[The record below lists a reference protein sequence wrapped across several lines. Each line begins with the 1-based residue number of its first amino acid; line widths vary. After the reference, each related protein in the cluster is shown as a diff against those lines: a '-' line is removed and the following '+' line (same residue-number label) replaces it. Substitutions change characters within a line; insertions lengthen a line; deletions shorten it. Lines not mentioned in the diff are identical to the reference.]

1 MIPSLLTAL
10 FFTLL
15 DMATHGFATGAPLLS
30 WLFLFYSGFRR
41 PFHDVVALGLWSCLA
56 FAPFTATGFAVL
68 FVCHCGIFL
77 LVSRLRE
84 RIIAEAYLTQA
95 LWTVVGVFFL
105 RFALDFCVVTTRA
118 IAPNRFFQGVLPALV
133 CGGCAVPFFLFCDR
147 FFERRAVRRRGG
159 RSPVF

>member
-15 DMATHGFATGAPLLS
+15 DMATHGFATGAPFLS
-30 WLFLFYSGFRR
+30 WLFLFYTGFRR
-41 PFHDVVALGLWSCLA
+41 PFRDVVALIFFVCLT

-68 FVCHCGIFL
+68 LACHCGVFF

-84 RIIAEAYLTQA
+84 QIIAEAYLTQA
-95 LWTVVGVFFL
+95 LWTVVGAFLL

-118 IAPNRFFQGVLPALV
+118 IAPHRFLQGALPALI
-133 CGGCAVPFFLFCDR
+133 CGGCVVPFFMFCDR
-147 FFERRAVRRRGG
+147 FFERRTVRRRGG